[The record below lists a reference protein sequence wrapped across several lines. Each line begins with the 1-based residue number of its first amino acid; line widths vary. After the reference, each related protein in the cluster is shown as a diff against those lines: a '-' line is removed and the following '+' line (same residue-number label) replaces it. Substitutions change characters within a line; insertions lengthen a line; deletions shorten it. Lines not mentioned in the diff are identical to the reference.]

1 MHIEKE
7 EIREMISSYKSDPT
21 IADPFPDNYRRLLR
35 LHYLECN
42 SWRRV
47 AVIMNYSEDNIYKL
61 RAKALSMLKE
71 RIEVTH
77 NVKG

>member
-1 MHIEKE
+1 MNRTNVRPLIE
-7 EIREMISSYKSDPT
+7 RYKSDPT

-47 AVIMNYSEDNIYKL
+47 GVIMNYSEDNIYKL

-71 RIEVTH
+71 RIEVTR
-77 NVKG
+77 NV